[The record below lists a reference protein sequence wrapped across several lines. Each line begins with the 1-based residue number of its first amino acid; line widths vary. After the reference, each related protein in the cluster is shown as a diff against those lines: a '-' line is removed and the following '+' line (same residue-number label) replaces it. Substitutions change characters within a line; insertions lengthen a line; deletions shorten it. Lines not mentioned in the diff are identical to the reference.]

1 MRKRGKESL
10 RKRGQSSYIKGKKKK
25 KKKAELTWK
34 FLIVSFSV

>member
-25 KKKAELTWK
+25 KADLTWK

>member
-25 KKKAELTWK
+25 KKAELTWK

>member
-25 KKKAELTWK
+25 AELTWK